1 MLHKGKLAV
10 FFCTLVIAL
19 YGISAAFYGKVVA
32 RDEAYK
38 ELSVFM
44 DVLKKINTEYVETP
58 DMAKVQEGAMR
69 GLMDALDPYS
79 SFLSKESMQEME
91 KRKAA
96 GNAGVG
102 LVISKRGDVVY
113 VISVQHDGPADAV
126 GLRPGDYLM
135 TVDGVSTEDKNLVEV
150 ESLLRGAANSSV
162 KVTVFRSART
172 KPVEFELSIKPDAP
186 TPLNT
191 QILAGGVG
199 LLDVSS
205 LAAGTV
211 EQARIKLK
219 TLISAGAQKLIL
231 DLRDCSDGEIADGAE
246 LANFF
251 LRSGL
256 VAYTQNREGARLRE
270 FKADPEKFITD
281 LPVVILI
288 NGSTAGAAEVA
299 AGALK
304 DRNRAKVVGEKSF
317 GLGSIQKQI
326 QLKAGATLVLTTA
339 KYYTPGGK
347 LIQDET
353 ARNAGIKPDFQSPD
367 DDRRQDLLVDAYFDD
382 QQDDNAKY
390 RQLLKKIE
398 KDQLDK
404 AIEILSKES
413 ATEKRAA

>member
-1 MLHKGKLAV
+1 MLHKGKLSI

-79 SFLSKESMQEME
+79 SYLSKESIQEME

-113 VISVQHDGPADAV
+113 VISVQHNGPADAA

-135 TVDGVSTEDKNLVEV
+135 TVDGAATEDKNLLEV
-150 ESLLRGAANSSV
+150 ESMLRGAPDSTV

-172 KPVEFELSIKPDAP
+172 KPAEFELSRKPDAP

-191 QILAGGVG
+191 QILSGGVG

-205 LAAGTV
+205 LAAGTLD
-211 EQARIKLK
+211 QARVKLK

-256 VAYTQNREGARLRE
+256 IAYTQNREGTKLRE
-270 FKADPEKFITD
+270 FKSEPEKFITD
-281 LPVVILI
+281 LPMVVLI
-288 NGSTAGAAEVA
+288 NGSTAGAAELA

-304 DRNRAKVVGEKSF
+304 DRKRATVVGEKSF

-326 QLKAGATLVLTTA
+326 LLKGGATLILTTA
-339 KYYTPGGK
+339 KYYTPSGK

-353 ARNAGIKPDFQSPD
+353 TRNAGIKPDVQAPD

-390 RQLLKKIE
+390 KQLLQKIE

-404 AIEILSKES
+404 AIEVLSKEH

>member
-1 MLHKGKLAV
+1 MLHKGKLLV

-44 DVLKKINTEYVETP
+44 DVLKKINSEYVETP

-69 GLMDALDPYS
+69 GLMEALDPYS
-79 SFLSKESMQEME
+79 SYLSKDSMQELE

-113 VISVQHDGPADAV
+113 VISVQHNGPADAA

-135 TVDGVSTEDKNLVEV
+135 TVDGVSTEEKNLIEV
-150 ESLLRGAANSSV
+150 ESMLRGAPNSSV

-172 KPVEFELSIKPDAP
+172 KPVEYELSRKPDAP
-186 TPLNT
+186 EQLNT
-191 QILAGGVG
+191 QMLGGGVA
-199 LLDVSS
+199 LLDISS
-205 LAAGTV
+205 LAPGAI
-211 EQARIKLK
+211 EQARVKLK
-219 TLISAGAQKLIL
+219 TLLAAGAQKVIL
-231 DLRDCSDGEIADGAE
+231 DLRDCSDGEVADGAE
-246 LANFF
+246 LANLFI
-251 LRSGL
+251 RSGL
-256 VAYTQNREGARLRE
+256 IAYTQNREGTRLRE
-270 FKADPEKFITD
+270 FKADPEKFVTD
-281 LPVVILI
+281 APVVILI

-304 DRNRAKVVGEKSF
+304 DRARAKVVGEKSF

-326 QLKAGATLVLTTA
+326 QLKGGATLILTTA
-339 KYYTPGGK
+339 KYYTPAGK

-353 ARNAGIKPDFQSPD
+353 ARNAGIKPDVQSPD

-390 RQLLKKIE
+390 KQLLQKIE
-398 KDQLDK
+398 KEQLDK
-404 AIEILSKES
+404 AIEVLSRES
-413 ATEKRAA
+413 ATERRAA

>member
-1 MLHKGKLAV
+1 MLHKGKLLI

-44 DVLKKINTEYVETP
+44 DVLTKIKMEYVETP
-58 DMAKVQEGAMR
+58 DMAKVQEGAFR

-79 SFLSKESMQEME
+79 SYLSKESIQEME

-102 LVISKRGDVVY
+102 AVISKRGDVVY
-113 VISVQHDGPADAV
+113 VISVQHNGPADAA

-135 TVDGVSTEDKNLVEV
+135 TVDGASTEDKNLVEV
-150 ESLLRGAANSSV
+150 ESLLRGSPDSTV

-172 KPVEFELSIKPDAP
+172 KPTEFELTRKPDAP

-191 QILAGGVG
+191 QILSGGVG

-205 LAAGTV
+205 LAAGTLD
-211 EQARIKLK
+211 QARVKLK

-231 DLRDCSDGEIADGAE
+231 DLRDCSDGEVADGAE

-256 VAYTQNREGARLRE
+256 IAYTQNREGTKLRE
-270 FKADPEKFITD
+270 FKSEPEKFITD
-281 LPVVILI
+281 LPMAVLI
-288 NGSTAGAAEVA
+288 NGSTAGAAELA

-304 DRNRAKVVGEKSF
+304 DRKRATVVGEKSF

-326 QLKAGATLVLTTA
+326 LLKGGATLILTTA
-339 KYYTPGGK
+339 KYYTPSGK

-353 ARNAGIKPDFQSPD
+353 SRNAGIKPDVQAPD

-390 RQLLKKIE
+390 KQLLQKIE

-404 AIEILSKES
+404 AIEILSNEH
-413 ATEKRAA
+413 AIEKRAA